1 MDFRTVEAFHL
12 IARCALFPK
21 PYPQPLLPQIS
32 LPNKGQTTF
41 SKISSHFPKVKALG
55 RIIV

>member
-1 MDFRTVEAFHL
+1 MEAFHL

-21 PYPQPLLPQIS
+21 PYPQPLIPQIS